1 MGIEIREYPV
11 ADDANH
17 KPNPFDVGTIKNL
30 VALMSRHDLSEIDLT
45 MGDQR
50 IRLRRGSRVV
60 SAAPV
65 AFPPPV
71 VTPTPQ
77 PTPAPIASP
86 NKEKPGRH
94 LVEIKSETPGTF
106 YAKPEPDKPPFVT
119 KGSRVKPETVVGLIE
134 AMKLFTEIPAGVAG
148 VIEEILA
155 ENGQAVEYGQV
166 LFRVDPAG

>member
-1 MGIEIREYPV
+1 
-11 ADDANH
+11 
-17 KPNPFDVGTIKNL
+17 
-30 VALMSRHDLSEIDLT
+30 MSRHDLSEIDLT

-60 SAAPV
+60 AAPV
-65 AFPPPV
+65 AFPPATI
-71 VTPTPQ
+71 TPAPQ
-77 PTPAPIASP
+77 PTPTPTASP
-86 NKEKPGRH
+86 NAAPKEKPGRN

-134 AMKLFTEIPAGVAG
+134 AMKLFTEIPAGCSG
-148 VIEEILA
+148 VIAEILA

>member
-1 MGIEIREYPV
+1 M
-11 ADDANH
+11 ADDANTT
-17 KPNPFDVGTIKNL
+17 PSPFDVGTIKNL

>member
-1 MGIEIREYPV
+1 
-11 ADDANH
+11 
-17 KPNPFDVGTIKNL
+17 
-30 VALMSRHDLSEIDLT
+30 SEIDLT

-65 AFPPPV
+65 AFPPPA
-71 VTPTPQ
+71 VTPPPQ
-77 PTPAPIASP
+77 PTPAPIP
-86 NKEKPGRH
+86 PPTKENPGRPPA
-94 LVEIKSETPGTF
+94 EITEETPGPF
-106 YAKPEPDKPPFVT
+106 YPKPEPDKPPFVT

>member
-1 MGIEIREYPV
+1 V

-17 KPNPFDVGTIKNL
+17 KPTPFDVGTIKDL
-30 VALMSRHDLSEIDLT
+30 VALMRRHDLSEIDLT

-60 SAAPV
+60 TAAPV
-65 AFPPPV
+65 AFPPA
-71 VTPTPQ
+71 TIS
-77 PTPAPIASP
+77 PTPAPAVSP
-86 NKEKPGRH
+86 NAAPATKEKPGRH

>member
-1 MGIEIREYPV
+1 V
-11 ADDANH
+11 ADDANTT
-17 KPNPFDVGTIKNL
+17 PSPFDVGTIKNL

-60 SAAPV
+60 TAAPV
-65 AFPPPV
+65 AFPPA
-71 VTPTPQ
+71 TI
-77 PTPAPIASP
+77 PTPAPAPAPAATP
-86 NKEKPGRH
+86 NSAPAKEKPGRN